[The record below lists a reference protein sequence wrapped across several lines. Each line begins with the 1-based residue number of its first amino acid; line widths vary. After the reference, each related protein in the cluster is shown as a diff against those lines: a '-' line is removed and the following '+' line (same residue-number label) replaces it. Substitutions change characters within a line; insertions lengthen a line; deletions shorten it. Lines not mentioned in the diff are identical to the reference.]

1 MRIFGITV
9 YVKNKIKR
17 KTLSK
22 ETERF
27 KETLHFLSNH
37 CQPCEHFQWLTETW
51 KSVGTA
57 KNKTNGYYHWGKKK
71 NKKTEQ
77 HLWNFKN

>member
-22 ETERF
+22 EIEKFRE
-27 KETLHFLSNH
+27 KLHFLSNH

-51 KSVGTA
+51 KSVGIA
-57 KNKTNGYYHWGKKK
+57 KDKTNGYYHWEKI
-71 NKKTEQ
+71 EI
-77 HLWNFKN
+77 

>member
-1 MRIFGITV
+1 MRILGITV

-22 ETERF
+22 ETERL

-51 KSVGTA
+51 KSVGTT
-57 KNKTNGYYHWGKKK
+57 KDKTNGYYHWEKIKI
-71 NKKTEQ
+71 
-77 HLWNFKN
+77 